1 MPKVVTWSP
10 LDPMLLREGYV
21 AGRRGLAGEANPYM
35 VGTREALA
43 WGIGWAKGQEKQLRV
58 VVRSRPDKPAP
69 AALAPLK

>member
-1 MPKVVTWSP
+1 MPKVVTWRP
-10 LDPMLLREGYV
+10 LDPTLLREGYL

-58 VVRSRPDKPAP
+58 VDRGCPDKPAP
-69 AALAPLK
+69 DALAPLK

>member
-10 LDPMLLREGYV
+10 LDPTLLRDGYL

-58 VVRSRPDKPAP
+58 VDNDRLSMWSY
-69 AALAPLK
+69 

>member
-10 LDPMLLREGYV
+10 LDPTLLREGYL

-43 WGIGWAKGQEKQLRV
+43 WGIGWAKGQEKQLIV
-58 VVRSRPDKPAP
+58 VDRGHPDKPAP
-69 AALAPLK
+69 DALAPLK